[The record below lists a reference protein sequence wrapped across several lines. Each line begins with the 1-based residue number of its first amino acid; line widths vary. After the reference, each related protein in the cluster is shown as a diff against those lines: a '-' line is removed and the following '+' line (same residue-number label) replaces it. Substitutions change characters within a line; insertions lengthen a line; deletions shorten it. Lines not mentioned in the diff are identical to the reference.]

1 MRRSHLSS
9 TAATLFYFSQGLF
22 VNGQCRPAF
31 NTLLGSRDLVF
42 SQIRKDYIY
51 LNSSKTNQEATI
63 PTLHEW
69 MDAFAANTAL
79 QMIILDLKIGEIDLA
94 DYLVDHIMTKATTL
108 GVASKMR
115 LVSGGFA
122 MTGALQSSLSR
133 AGYSINLAAQTF
145 GGTAGSIHVGYDIA
159 ANFDA
164 VTTANT
170 ECYGLASI
178 GQTTSTNGW
187 REYQTIMD
195 KMVKKRDELV
205 TAGSNYIPVIG
216 WRISKVEKVAWM
228 MCAGV
233 DGIMTDNIQDVYDL
247 QARKTQGTIQ
257 CCMEDKSTPC
267 LSPVDP
273 RLLGQ
278 GCSSMGLSY
287 YDYSSASCEL
297 FGTQLTCRQL
307 KFCANSSG

>member
-1 MRRSHLSS
+1 M
-9 TAATLFYFSQGLF
+9 FNFSQGLF
-22 VNGQCRPAF
+22 VRGTCRPAF
-31 NTLLGSRDLVF
+31 NTLLGTRDIVF

-51 LNSSKTNQEATI
+51 LNSSGTNQEATI
-63 PTLHEW
+63 PTLYEW

-79 QMIILDLKIGEIDLA
+79 QLIILDLKIAEISLA
-94 DYLVDHIMTKATTL
+94 DYLVTHIMTKATAL

-115 LVSGGFA
+115 LVSGDFA
-122 MTGALQSSLSR
+122 MTGALQSALSR

-145 GGTAGSIHVGYDIA
+145 GGTAGSIHIGYDIA

-164 VTTANT
+164 VTTAKT

-187 REYQTIMD
+187 REYQSIID
-195 KMVKKRDELV
+195 RMVKKRDELV
-205 TAGSNYIPVIG
+205 TAGGNYIPVIG
-216 WRISKVEKVAWM
+216 WRISKIEKVAWM

-233 DGIMTDNIQDVYDL
+233 DGIMTDNIKDVADL
-247 QARKTQGTIQ
+247 QTRKTQNSIQ
-257 CCMEDKSTPC
+257 CCSADKATPC

-278 GCSSMGLSY
+278 GCSSMGLSF
-287 YDYSSASCEL
+287 YDYSSAACEL

-307 KFCANSSG
+307 KFCPVG